1 MHIFGADKKNNMEV
15 LSDTGDQ
22 FYKTKCWQGF
32 LLFLVSISLLVSFR
46 AKAESG
52 YRLWL
57 RYNCIEDPLV
67 RKHYASVV
75 RYIVFH
81 RTSETGRVAF
91 EELEVGLSGMLGIA
105 IPSFDRV
112 SKSGAILAGT
122 FDSNP
127 DISRQVPAYIAESL
141 GREGYLIQT
150 RRVNRKKCI
159 LIAANT
165 ETGVLY
171 GVFHFLR
178 LLQTRQDISLLN
190 IVSIPALQLRV
201 LNHWD
206 NPDRRVERGYAGFSL
221 WDWHRLPGY
230 IDQRYIDYARA
241 NASIGINGTI
251 LNNVNANNIF
261 LTPQY
266 LLKVKALAD
275 VFRPYGIRVYL
286 SVRFSAPVEMGK
298 LPIADP
304 LDPEVRNWWKLK
316 ADEIYRL
323 IPDFGGFLV
332 KASSEGQP
340 GPQDYGRTH
349 ADGANMLA
357 DVLAPYGGV
366 VIWRAFVYDNRNKDD
381 RAKQAFNEFRPLD
394 STFRKNVL
402 VQVKNG
408 PIDFQP
414 REPFHPLFG
423 AMPNSS
429 LMMEFQITQEY
440 LGQGTHLVFLG
451 PLFEEVLSSE
461 TYACGKGSTVAD
473 ILEGKCGHQQLT
485 GIAGVANTGTDINW
499 CGHPFAQANW
509 YAYGRFAW
517 NPRIASETVA
527 EEWLRMTFS
536 SKPGFV
542 EPVRKMM
549 LASREA
555 VVDYMT
561 PLGLHHMMG
570 YSHHY
575 GPAPWIKDAPR
586 DDWTSV
592 YYHRA
597 DSVGLGFD
605 RSPTGSNAVSQ
616 YHSPLR
622 EEFAD
627 PDRCPEQY
635 LLWFHH
641 VPWNK
646 KMVSGRT
653 LWEELCFRYCR
664 GVDAVKQM
672 QKTWDSVE
680 KYVDRERFTAVK
692 MLLEIQ
698 VQEAMWWRDACILYF
713 QTFSKQPLPAFC
725 PPPDH
730 PLEYYQN
737 LRFFYV
743 PGN

>member
-1 MHIFGADKKNNMEV
+1 MRKHSVRWN
-15 LSDTGDQ
+15 Q
-22 FYKTKCWQGF
+22 FYKTESRRVL
-32 LLFLVSISLLVSFR
+32 LLFLMGFSILVFPHV
-46 AKAESG
+46 KAEDG

-57 RYNCIEDPLV
+57 RYDRIEDPGV
-67 RKHYASVV
+67 RKHYVSEI
-75 RYIVFH
+75 RYIVFPT
-81 RTSETGRVAF
+81 TSETGRVAF
-91 EELEVGLSGMLGIA
+91 EELKQGISGMLDIS
-105 IPSFDRV
+105 IPLSDRV
-112 SKSGAILAGT
+112 TKSGTLLVGT
-122 FDSNP
+122 INSHP
-127 DISRQVPAYIAESL
+127 DIARHVSAQIAETL
-141 GREGYLIQT
+141 GSEGYLIQT
-150 RRVNRKKCI
+150 RFINRKKCV
-159 LIAANT
+159 LITANT

-178 LLQTRQDISLLN
+178 LLQTRQNISVLDIIS
-190 IVSIPALQLRV
+190 VPSLQLRV

-206 NPDRRVERGYAGFSL
+206 NPDRRVERGYAGLSL

-241 NASIGINGTI
+241 NASIGINGTV

-261 LTPQY
+261 LTPEY

-275 VFRPYGIRVYL
+275 VFRPYGIKVFL
-286 SVRFSAPVEMGK
+286 SVRFSAPVEMGG
-298 LPIADP
+298 LPTADP
-304 LDPEVRNWWKLK
+304 LDSTVRDWWKKK

-332 KASSEGQP
+332 KANSEGQP
-340 GPQDYGRTH
+340 GPQDYGRSH

-366 VIWRAFVYDNRNKDD
+366 IMWRAFVYKNTKNDD
-381 RAKQAFNEFRPLD
+381 RAKQAYHEFKPLD
-394 STFRKNVL
+394 GAFRRNVL

-423 AMPNSS
+423 AMPNTS

-451 PLFEEVLSSE
+451 PLFEEVLQSE
-461 TYACGKGSTVAD
+461 TYACGKGSSVAD
-473 ILEGKCGHQQLT
+473 ILKGKCGRQLLT
-485 GIAGVANTGTDINW
+485 GIAGVANIGNDINW
-499 CGHPFAQANW
+499 CGHLFAQSNW
-509 YAYGRFAW
+509 YAFGRFAW
-517 NPRIASETVA
+517 DPDIASGTVA
-527 EEWLRMTFS
+527 DEWLCMTFS
-536 SKPGFV
+536 SQSAFIQSA
-542 EPVRKMM
+542 RKMM

-555 VVDYMT
+555 AVDYMT
-561 PLGLHHMMG
+561 PIGLHHIMG

-586 DDWTSV
+586 GDWTSV

-605 RSPTGSNAVSQ
+605 KSPKGSNAVSQ
-616 YHSPLR
+616 YYSPLR

-627 PDRCPEQY
+627 PERCPEKY

-641 VPWNK
+641 VSWNK
-646 KMVSGRT
+646 ILASGRT
-653 LWEELCFRYCR
+653 LWDELCFRYCR

-672 QKTWDSVE
+672 QEIWDSVE
-680 KYVDRERFTAVK
+680 KYVDRERFEAVK
-692 MLLEIQ
+692 MLLGIQ
-698 VQEAMWWRDACILYF
+698 VQEAIWWRDACILYF
-713 QTFSKQPLPAFC
+713 QTFSRQPLPAFC
-725 PPPDH
+725 PPPEH
-730 PLEYYQN
+730 TLEYYQN
-737 LRFFYV
+737 LRFYYV

>member
-1 MHIFGADKKNNMEV
+1 M
-15 LSDTGDQ
+15 
-22 FYKTKCWQGF
+22 
-32 LLFLVSISLLVSFR
+32 
-46 AKAESG
+46 
-52 YRLWL
+52 
-57 RYNCIEDPLV
+57 
-67 RKHYASVV
+67 RKHYASVI
-75 RYIVFH
+75 RYVVFH

-91 EELEVGLSGMLGIA
+91 EELEGGLSGMLGIA
-105 IPSFDRV
+105 IPSSDRV

-122 FDSNP
+122 FGSNP
-127 DISRQVPAYIAESL
+127 DISRQVPAYIAGSL

-150 RRVNRKKCI
+150 RLVNRKKCI

-190 IVSIPALQLRV
+190 ITSIPALQLRV

-241 NASIGINGTI
+241 NASIGINGTV

-298 LPIADP
+298 LPTSDP
-304 LDPEVRNWWKLK
+304 LDPEVRNWWKRK

-366 VIWRAFVYDNRNKDD
+366 VMWRAFVYDNRNKDD

-394 STFRKNVL
+394 GTFRKNVL

-423 AMPNSS
+423 AMPNTS

-451 PLFEEVLSSE
+451 PLFEEVLRSE
-461 TYACGKGSTVAD
+461 TYACGKGSAVAD

-527 EEWLRMTFS
+527 EEWLRMTFLS
-536 SKPGFV
+536 QPGFV

-561 PLGLHHMMG
+561 PLGLHHIMG

-597 DSVGLGFD
+597 DTVGLGFD
-605 RSPTGSNAVSQ
+605 RSPAGSNAVSQ
-616 YHSPLR
+616 YYSPLR

-627 PDRCPEQY
+627 PDRCPEQH

-641 VPWNK
+641 VSWNK
-646 KMVSGRT
+646 KVVSGRT

-664 GVDAVKQM
+664 GVDEVKQM
-672 QKTWDSVE
+672 QATWDSVE

-692 MLLEIQ
+692 MLLGIQ
-698 VQEAMWWRDACILYF
+698 VQEAIWWRDACILYF

-725 PPPDH
+725 PPPEH